1 MAEEYVNLSGQY
13 LPEYQEKYLKDLMAN
28 VYQTDEDGNVSGI
41 ASSSPLYGTPV
52 TDAEGNP
59 VYELDEQGNPRLD
72 QYGEQ
77 IQQVEGG
84 VPRPDVMQM
93 TQAQQ
98 DAIALQKSGIGLYE
112 DAMDLGAQ
120 TLDTGLGAYQ
130 SGVDTL
136 GGTTQMFDPSAGGV
150 DKFMNPYTQNVIDN
164 TMDQINRQAAMA
176 RAGEDASALQAGAFG
191 GSRSGVQRA
200 ETAGRV
206 QEAKNRTVGDLLD
219 RGYSSALAGAQSAFE
234 NQQNRGQQAAQIFG
248 QLGQGIAG
256 LGVKQAALGEAAQGA
271 AQRDVNALFNVGS
284 IEQQQQ
290 QAEYDVQRNAA
301 IEEAYEPFQRFSY
314 MSDIFRG
321 VPSTQQTMTTS
332 SMPRP
337 NPMNMVYNTLGGQ
350 SSSMAGLGGL
360 RNVSGL

>member
-1 MAEEYVNLSGQY
+1 M
-13 LPEYQEKYLKDLMAN
+13 
-28 VYQTDEDGNVSGI
+28 
-41 ASSSPLYGTPV
+41 
-52 TDAEGNP
+52 
-59 VYELDEQGNPRLD
+59 
-72 QYGEQ
+72 
-77 IQQVEGG
+77 
-84 VPRPDVMQM
+84 
-93 TQAQQ
+93 
-98 DAIALQKSGIGLYE
+98 
-112 DAMDLGAQ
+112 
-120 TLDTGLGAYQ
+120 
-130 SGVDTL
+130 
-136 GGTTQMFDPSAGGV
+136 
-150 DKFMNPYTQNVIDN
+150 
-164 TMDQINRQAAMA
+164 
-176 RAGEDASALQAGAFG
+176 
-191 GSRSGVQRA
+191 
-200 ETAGRV
+200 
-206 QEAKNRTVGDLLD
+206 LD
-219 RGYSSALAGAQSAFE
+219 RGYSSALTGAQSAFE